1 MLARELES
9 EVAYLDRIAF
19 AQFPLVRFL
28 AVEGNA
34 VPAVQVFN
42 DVPRIGF
49 RNGSMFFGDERIV
62 QADIAA
68 DVFSEGDSS
77 FLEDDLEPGEDAV
90 CDRKLCIPRDD
101 PRVRELDAP
110 AAISFS

>member
-1 MLARELES
+1 MLARKLEP
-9 EVAYLDRIAF
+9 EVAYLDRIALV
-19 AQFPLVRFL
+19 QFSLVRFL

-34 VPAVQVFN
+34 VSAVEVFN

-49 RNGSMFFGDERIV
+49 RNDSVFFGDERIV

-68 DVFSEGDSS
+68 DIFSEGDSS
-77 FLEDDLEPGEDAV
+77 FLEDDLEPGEAAV

-101 PRVRELDAP
+101 PRVREVDAP
-110 AAISFS
+110 AAISLS